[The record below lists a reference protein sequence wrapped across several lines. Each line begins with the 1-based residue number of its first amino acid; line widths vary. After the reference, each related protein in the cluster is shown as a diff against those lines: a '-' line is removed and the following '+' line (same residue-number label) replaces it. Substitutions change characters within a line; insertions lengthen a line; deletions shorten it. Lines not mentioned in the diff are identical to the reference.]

1 MSRLVLLVGL
11 LLVMLLVPLYLAK
24 EREMRL
30 KDRGGAARALPAPAP
45 VASAASRP

>member
-11 LLVMLLVPLYLAK
+11 LLVMLLVPLFLAK

-30 KDRGGAARALPAPAP
+30 KDRGGAARAPPTA
-45 VASAASRP
+45 ASAASSP